1 MSSQPALV
9 WRLGH
14 GARPCAFFS
23 IRPTH
28 FEDVGFVLI
37 LLSMNNSTYH
47 ELKREKMEHA
57 DMAYEIQK
65 VR

>member
-1 MSSQPALV
+1 MSLFLFNQLCHDVPAE
-9 WRLGH
+9 RET
-14 GARPCAFFS
+14 

-28 FEDVGFVLI
+28 FEDRGFVLI

-47 ELKREKMEHA
+47 ELKRGKMEHA
-57 DMAYEIQK
+57 DLAYEIQK